1 MKQENLDELKNI
13 YLGLVTGEEQLL
25 NEAPG
30 GKARFWDSK
39 MGKFVT
45 KVSNV
50 ARSAG
55 EYLAPSPARSAEP
68 SVRAGVRTPQTGF
81 SHALSMDGVPTR
93 PTQRETPAQR
103 EARIEIS
110 QNAAIAAATETEAE
124 AARKAKAKAARKAEA
139 EAARKAEAEAARKAN
154 AESPTPES
162 PTPPRGATPT
172 PPRPAASSTAP
183 KPTAAPAKPMGGAPM
198 DQWARAN
205 PTLATKV
212 KPGQSGYDTIK
223 TRLSADNDSGPS
235 TPTPSSSSSSTTS
248 GSSSSSGE
256 TDRLKKALDIKKSD
270 VTSSY
275 QWPSV
280 KTLKNIAD
288 AYSSVYEKKEY
299 EPSRDQD
306 KDGDNDFADNMIA
319 RMVASGMSR
328 EEAIKK
334 VKNKDYNKKN
344 GLDEATAMAKRGLN
358 EPAIRQKIA
367 KSTGGGKAAD
377 RATALEKQ
385 PTYGDAN
392 KATQRQKYA
401 RAQRGDFRDT
411 TSSDPGLR
419 GYAYQSD
426 DPEVK
431 AKQAARGAQRSALTP
446 REKKQLNREAYE
458 IYELVASYL
467 LENNFVSTIKDAN
480 IVIENMSENWFNQ
493 IIKEEIN

>member
-25 NEAPG
+25 NEGPYSVTSVQKAQQAQQGRDTFAGIG
-30 GKARFWDSK
+30 GYAGLSKAASAAGDNTGAQKYMKKSQQIGDKIKADNAATSAKQQSQRAQNRADD
-39 MGKFVT
+39 
-45 KVSNV
+45 VSAYRKAFNIQPPKPPTDV
-50 ARSAG
+50 SGLSAG
-55 EYLAPSPARSAEP
+55 A
-68 SVRAGVRTPQTGF
+68 
-81 SHALSMDGVPTR
+81 ALK
-93 PTQRETPAQR
+93 AK
-103 EARIEIS
+103 
-110 QNAAIAAATETEAE
+110 AE
-124 AARKAKAKAARKAEA
+124 AAEKAKPELKP
-139 EAARKAEAEAARKAN
+139 
-154 AESPTPES
+154 PTGAPLN
-162 PTPPRGATPT
+162 PTATPT
-172 PPRPAASSTAP
+172 APVKPAASAAQ

-205 PTLATKV
+205 PTLAAKV

-223 TRLSADNDSGPS
+223 TRLSADNDRGPS

>member
-30 GKARFWDSK
+30 GKERFWDSK

-55 EYLAPSPARSAEP
+55 EYLAPSPARSADP

-81 SHALSMDGVPTR
+81 SHVLSMDGVPTR

-103 EARIEIS
+103 EARIERS
-110 QNAAIAAATETEAE
+110 QNAAIAAATKT
-124 AARKAKAKAARKAEA
+124 
-139 EAARKAEAEAARKAN
+139 EAARKAEAEAEAAEKAKPEPN
-154 AESPTPES
+154 PPTGAPLN
-162 PTPPRGATPT
+162 PTAASTAPVK
-172 PPRPAASSTAP
+172 PAASAAP

-205 PTLATKV
+205 PTLAAKV

-223 TRLSADNDSGPS
+223 TRLSADNDRGPS

-431 AKQAARGAQRSALTP
+431 AKQTARGAQRSALTP

>member
-30 GKARFWDSK
+30 GKERFWDSK

-55 EYLAPSPARSAEP
+55 EYLAPSPARSADP

-81 SHALSMDGVPTR
+81 SHVLSMDGVPTR

-103 EARIEIS
+103 EARIERS
-110 QNAAIAAATETEAE
+110 QNAAIAAATKT
-124 AARKAKAKAARKAEA
+124 
-139 EAARKAEAEAARKAN
+139 EAARKAEAEAAEKAKPEPN
-154 AESPTPES
+154 PPTGAPLN
-162 PTPPRGATPT
+162 PTAASTAPVK
-172 PPRPAASSTAP
+172 PAASAAP

-205 PTLATKV
+205 PTLAAKV

-223 TRLSADNDSGPS
+223 TRLSADNDRGPS

-270 VTSSY
+270 MTSSY